1 MKEKHDP
8 SDAPSSSVINDV
20 KLLKKGMADTG
31 GEIKK
36 LSDDS
41 EGAKK
46 TLTLVSKLIKSV
58 RKDVMKLRVSRSS
71 FAMTEI
77 LHLDLQAYCIFRN
90 QHRM

>member
-8 SDAPSSSVINDV
+8 SDAPPSSVINDV

-58 RKDVMKLRVSRSS
+58 RKDVIKLRVSRIPFVTS
-71 FAMTEI
+71 EI
-77 LHLDLQAYCIFRN
+77 LDMDLPACL
-90 QHRM
+90 

>member
-8 SDAPSSSVINDV
+8 SDAPPSSVINDV

-58 RKDVMKLRVSRSS
+58 RKDVMKLRVSRIPFVTS
-71 FAMTEI
+71 EI
-77 LHLDLQAYCIFRN
+77 LNMDLEAYF
-90 QHRM
+90 